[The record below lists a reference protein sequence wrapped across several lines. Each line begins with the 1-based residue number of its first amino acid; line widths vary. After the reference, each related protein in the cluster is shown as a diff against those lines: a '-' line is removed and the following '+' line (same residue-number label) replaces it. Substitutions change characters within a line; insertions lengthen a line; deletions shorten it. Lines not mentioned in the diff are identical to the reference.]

1 MQGNID
7 ILMISETK
15 LDKCLPPGQFLLHG
29 YSVPFSSDED
39 GNRVGIL
46 LFIRED
52 IPSKLLPMNNNI
64 EGFFV

>member
-1 MQGNID
+1 
-7 ILMISETK
+7 MISETK
-15 LDKCLPPGQFLLHG
+15 LDKFLPPGQFLLHG

-64 EGFFV
+64 KGFFV

>member
-29 YSVPFSSDED
+29 YSVPFSSDKD
-39 GNRVGIL
+39 GNHVGIL

-52 IPSKLLPMNNNI
+52 IPLKLLPINNNI
-64 EGFFV
+64 KGFFV